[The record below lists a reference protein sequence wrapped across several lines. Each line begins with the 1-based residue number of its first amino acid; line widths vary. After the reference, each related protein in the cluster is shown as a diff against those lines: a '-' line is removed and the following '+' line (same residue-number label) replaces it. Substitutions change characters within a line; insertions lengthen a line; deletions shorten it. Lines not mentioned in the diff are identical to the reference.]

1 VSCHAFRGIGKF
13 SMNKG
18 VSSWCHNISPYS
30 EEVIE
35 KKKIIENS
43 FK

>member
-1 VSCHAFRGIGKF
+1 VSCHAFGVVGKF

-30 EEVIE
+30 EKVIE
-35 KKKIIENS
+35 KKIIEKS

>member
-1 VSCHAFRGIGKF
+1 
-13 SMNKG
+13 MNKG
-18 VSSWCHNISPYS
+18 LSSWFQNVSTYS